1 MSNKKEFFSEFL
13 KQGKNIG
20 SVTPSSKYLVK
31 KMVEPIDFK
40 NVKCIVE
47 LGPGTG
53 IITHELLRN
62 MPQDS
67 ILLAFEINKEFC
79 DTLNEIG
86 DERLKVISDSAEKL
100 EDYLNQYNIASV
112 DYVVSSL
119 PFAMIPNPVVDNILE
134 VVKKVLV
141 DNGAFIQYQYSLN
154 AFKRLKNM
162 FKKVELN
169 FTPMNIP
176 PAFVFTCTI

>member
-1 MSNKKEFFSEFL
+1 MSKKEFFSEFL

-20 SVTPSSKYLVK
+20 SVTPSSKFLVK
-31 KMVEPIDFK
+31 KMVDPIQFK

-53 IITHELLRN
+53 IITLELLRQ
-62 MPQDS
+62 MPADA
-67 ILLAFEINKEFC
+67 ILLAFEINSEFC
-79 DTLNEIG
+79 EILNQFN
-86 DERLKVISDSAEKL
+86 DPRLKVISDSAEKL
-100 EDYLNQYNIASV
+100 EDYLKQYNVEKV

-119 PFAMIPNPVVDNILE
+119 PLFMIPNEVVDKILD
-134 VVKKVLV
+134 VTTKVMSK
-141 DNGAFIQYQYSLN
+141 DGAFIQYQYSLN
-154 AFKRLKNM
+154 AYKKLRNIFKH
-162 FKKVELN
+162 VDLN